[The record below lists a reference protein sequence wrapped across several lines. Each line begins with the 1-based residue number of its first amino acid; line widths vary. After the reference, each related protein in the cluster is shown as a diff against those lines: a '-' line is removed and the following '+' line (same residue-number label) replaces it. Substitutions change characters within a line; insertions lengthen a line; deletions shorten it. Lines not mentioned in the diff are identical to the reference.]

1 MFIVAS
7 AISVVHCMADV
18 ENTYGVLF
26 SHIDFHWLARV
37 KINMAFSFR
46 ILFIIGCVCFT
57 LTPGAAVL
65 SLGGSCARRTP
76 IVPCVG
82 MAAGG
87 VKLFT
92 TSFIS
97 SRLMN
102 LCCRHNVTES
112 CCGVAQIHS
121 GDYSVR
127 HFGSS
132 RAAWD

>member
-7 AISVVHCMADV
+7 AISVVHCMAEV
-18 ENTYGVLF
+18 EINYGVLF
-26 SHIDFHWLARV
+26 SHIDFHWMALV

-76 IVPCVG
+76 IVPCEG

-92 TSFIS
+92 TSFI
-97 SRLMN
+97 
-102 LCCRHNVTES
+102 
-112 CCGVAQIHS
+112 
-121 GDYSVR
+121 
-127 HFGSS
+127 
-132 RAAWD
+132 

>member
-18 ENTYGVLF
+18 ENKYGVLF
-26 SHIDFHWLARV
+26 SHIDFHWLALV
-37 KINMAFSFR
+37 KNKHGVLFSHTVYHWVCMLHSHAGCSCSFIGWQLR
-46 ILFIIGCVCFT
+46 PSHTHRSMRGHGRWWSEAIHDILY
-57 LTPGAAVL
+57 
-65 SLGGSCARRTP
+65 
-76 IVPCVG
+76 
-82 MAAGG
+82 
-87 VKLFT
+87 
-92 TSFIS
+92 IS

-102 LCCRHNVTES
+102 LCWRHNVTES

-132 RAAWD
+132 RAA